1 MRSPRFLIPVAL
13 LVPFAL
19 PASAPAAETVVD
31 VVDFEFKAKE
41 VQIQP
46 GDTVTWSFDADGHTT
61 TRDQGDFERW
71 DAPRSLGETYS
82 REFPKAGKYAYVC
95 TPHAFF
101 NPPMRGVVQVG
112 SDTVATTFKKARATG
127 LRKAVRLSLT
137 LNEEAAV
144 TWAVKGTSTK
154 ATNGKKVKKR
164 YKTGKVRQ
172 TVKKLAPGRYSVKVT
187 AVDRFADKS
196 SKTLRF
202 TVKD

>member
-13 LVPFAL
+13 LVPLAL

-154 ATNGKKVKKR
+154 ARREEGQEALQD
-164 YKTGKVRQ
+164 RQ
-172 TVKKLAPGRYSVKVT
+172 GPSDGQEADAPGRYSVKVT

>member
-1 MRSPRFLIPVAL
+1 MRSPRFLIPLAL
-13 LVPFAL
+13 LVPLAV
-19 PASAPAAETVVD
+19 PAAAPAAETVVD
-31 VVDFEFKAKE
+31 VVDFEFRAKE

-46 GDTVTWSFDADGHTT
+46 GDTVTWSFDAAGHTT
-61 TRDQGDFERW
+61 TRDRGDFERW

-112 SDTVATTFKKARATG
+112 TDTVATTFKKANATG

-144 TWAVKGTSTK
+144 TWAVKGK
-154 ATNGKKVKKR
+154 RKIKKR
-164 YKTGKVRQ
+164 YRAGKVRQ
-172 TVKKLAPGRYSVKVT
+172 TVKRLDPGRYSVKVT